1 MKYIPKMKKL
11 LILLLLTSFNVS
23 GAGTESSNSDSTTTP
38 DQINSLYELAEKHI
52 YNKKYD
58 KSLKLLKKL
67 TKREDLGTR
76 RADIYNL
83 LGFSYR
89 KLENPELDKS
99 FAAYMMALEIDPEH
113 AGAHEYLGELY
124 LMRDQ
129 KNQAMRMLSKLENLV
144 GKNAEEYKDLLQ
156 AIENY
161 QS

>member
-1 MKYIPKMKKL
+1 MQKMKKL
-11 LILLLLTSFNVS
+11 LILLLLFSFNVS

-144 GKNAEEYKDLLQ
+144 GKNADEYKDLLQ

>member
-1 MKYIPKMKKL
+1 MSKMKKL
-11 LILLLLTSFNVS
+11 LILLLLVSFNVS

>member
-38 DQINSLYELAEKHI
+38 DQINNLYELAEKHI

>member
-1 MKYIPKMKKL
+1 M
-11 LILLLLTSFNVS
+11 LISFNVS

>member
-1 MKYIPKMKKL
+1 MKKL
-11 LILLLLTSFNVS
+11 LILLLLISFNVN
-23 GAGTESSNSDSTTTP
+23 GAGTESSNSDSSTTP

-89 KLENPELDKS
+89 KLENPKLDKS
-99 FAAYMMALEIDPEH
+99 FAAYMMALEINPEH

>member
-1 MKYIPKMKKL
+1 MTNL
-11 LILLLLTSFNVS
+11 LS
-23 GAGTESSNSDSTTTP
+23 
-38 DQINSLYELAEKHI
+38 Y
-52 YNKKYD
+52 
-58 KSLKLLKKL
+58 LKNLQ
-67 TKREDLGTR
+67 KREDLGTR

-129 KNQAMRMLSKLENLV
+129 KDQCY
-144 GKNAEEYKDLLQ
+144 KNVK
-156 AIENY
+156 
-161 QS
+161 

>member
-1 MKYIPKMKKL
+1 M
-11 LILLLLTSFNVS
+11 LISFNVN
-23 GAGTESSNSDSTTTP
+23 GAGTESSNSDSSTTP

-129 KNQAMRMLSKLENLV
+129 KNQAMKMLSKLETLV
-144 GKNAEEYKDLLQ
+144 GKNAEEYKDLLE

>member
-1 MKYIPKMKKL
+1 MKKL
-11 LILLLLTSFNVS
+11 LILLLLISFNVS
-23 GAGTESSNSDSTTTP
+23 GAGTESNNSDSQTTP

>member
-1 MKYIPKMKKL
+1 MKKL
-11 LILLLLTSFNVS
+11 LILLLLISFNVN
-23 GAGTESSNSDSTTTP
+23 GAGTGSNNSDSTTTP

>member
-1 MKYIPKMKKL
+1 MKKL
-11 LILLLLTSFNVS
+11 LILFLLISFNVS
-23 GAGTESSNSDSTTTP
+23 GAGTESNNSDSTTTP

-144 GKNAEEYKDLLQ
+144 GKNADEYKDLLQ

-161 QS
+161 QL

>member
-1 MKYIPKMKKL
+1 MKKL
-11 LILLLLTSFNVS
+11 LILLLLVSFNVS
-23 GAGTESSNSDSTTTP
+23 GAGTESSNSDSTTTS

-67 TKREDLGTR
+67 TEREDLGTR

>member
-1 MKYIPKMKKL
+1 MKKL
-11 LILLLLTSFNVS
+11 LILLLLVSFNVS
-23 GAGTESSNSDSTTTP
+23 GAGTESSNSDSTTTS

>member
-1 MKYIPKMKKL
+1 MKKL
-11 LILLLLTSFNVS
+11 FILLLLTSFNVS

>member
-1 MKYIPKMKKL
+1 MKKL
-11 LILLLLTSFNVS
+11 LILLLLVSFNVS
-23 GAGTESSNSDSTTTP
+23 GAGTESSNSDSTTIP

-161 QS
+161 KS

>member
-1 MKYIPKMKKL
+1 MKKI
-11 LILLLLTSFNVS
+11 LILLLLISFNVN
-23 GAGTESSNSDSTTTP
+23 GAGTESSNGDSTTTS

>member
-1 MKYIPKMKKL
+1 MKKL
-11 LILLLLTSFNVS
+11 LILLLLVSFNVS

-144 GKNAEEYKDLLQ
+144 GKNAEEYKDLLL

>member
-1 MKYIPKMKKL
+1 MKKI
-11 LILLLLTSFNVS
+11 LILLLLISFNVS
-23 GAGTESSNSDSTTTP
+23 GAGTESSVNDSTTTS

-89 KLENPELDKS
+89 KLDNPELDKS
-99 FAAYMMALEIDPEH
+99 FAAYMMALELDPEH
-113 AGAHEYLGELY
+113 PGAHEYLGELY

-129 KNQAMRMLSKLENLV
+129 KDEALKMLSKLESLV
-144 GKNAEEYKDLLQ
+144 GKNAEEYKDLLK

>member
-1 MKYIPKMKKL
+1 MKKI
-11 LILLLLTSFNVS
+11 LILLLLISFNVS
-23 GAGTESSNSDSTTTP
+23 GAGTESSNNDSTTTP

-129 KNQAMRMLSKLENLV
+129 KKQAMKMLSKLETLV

>member
-1 MKYIPKMKKL
+1 MKKL

-124 LMRDQ
+124 LIRDQ

-161 QS
+161 KS

>member
-1 MKYIPKMKKL
+1 MKKL
-11 LILLLLTSFNVS
+11 LILLLLISFNVS

-144 GKNAEEYKDLLQ
+144 GKNAEEYKDLLE

>member
-1 MKYIPKMKKL
+1 MKKL
-11 LILLLLTSFNVS
+11 LILLLLVSFNVS

-144 GKNAEEYKDLLQ
+144 GKNAHEYKPHLQ

>member
-1 MKYIPKMKKL
+1 MKKL

-124 LMRDQ
+124 LMQDQ
-129 KNQAMRMLSKLENLV
+129 KDEALKMLSKLESLV
-144 GKNAEEYKDLLQ
+144 GKNAEEYKDLLK

>member
-1 MKYIPKMKKL
+1 MKKL
-11 LILLLLTSFNVS
+11 LILLLLISFNVS
-23 GAGTESSNSDSTTTP
+23 GAGTESSNSDSTTTS

-52 YNKKYD
+52 YNKRYD

>member
-1 MKYIPKMKKL
+1 MMKKL
-11 LILLLLTSFNVS
+11 LILFLLVSFNVS

-144 GKNAEEYKDLLQ
+144 GKNADEYKDLLQ

>member
-1 MKYIPKMKKL
+1 MKKL
-11 LILLLLTSFNVS
+11 LILLLLVSFNVS

-89 KLENPELDKS
+89 KLDNPELDKS
-99 FAAYMMALEIDPEH
+99 FAAYMMALELDPEH

>member
-1 MKYIPKMKKL
+1 MKKL

-161 QS
+161 KS